1 MNLVKMGGGGRQGL
15 SRILESFKIGEPPGN
30 FLLNVLTPLDFQPCI
45 STTQGSKNDLM
56 RLPCG
61 VAAEEDDDDA
71 EKDDAQVDLLS
82 LSTSGPESLE
92 QVGFAGQYRIKS
104 IKTGLTDKYWIL
116 LVKLEKHVDAKTKT
130 CFLVPG
136 LWWSSSDR

>member
-1 MNLVKMGGGGRQGL
+1 
-15 SRILESFKIGEPPGN
+15 
-30 FLLNVLTPLDFQPCI
+30 
-45 STTQGSKNDLM
+45 M

-92 QVGFAGQYRIKS
+92 QVGFAG
-104 IKTGLTDKYWIL
+104 
-116 LVKLEKHVDAKTKT
+116 
-130 CFLVPG
+130 
-136 LWWSSSDR
+136 